1 MLRLPAPRERTSLQA
16 PHRPLPP
23 SVAGKR
29 RGGAGGARPKR
40 WRPAGRPSAPWFQ
53 GVTRFSSGR
62 KDRLMMGERTL
73 EQPAGID
80 VGAALLDE
88 YLELKEKLGPLE
100 KRLDEV
106 RDRLRDLVTEHGHF
120 IDEVRGVVVHVEPR
134 FRKEYDPER
143 LRAAFPRLAGCVKP
157 SVDLA
162 QLEACLRAGMVT
174 DTELEREGVL
184 TRSLHSRALIVK
196 PLGQRPAGLA
206 MR

>member
-1 MLRLPAPRERTSLQA
+1 M
-16 PHRPLPP
+16 
-23 SVAGKR
+23 
-29 RGGAGGARPKR
+29 
-40 WRPAGRPSAPWFQ
+40 
-53 GVTRFSSGR
+53 TRFSGWR
-62 KDRLMMGERTL
+62 EDRLMMGERIL
-73 EQPAGID
+73 ERPAGTD

-120 IDEVRGVVVHVEPR
+120 IDELRGVAVHVEPR
-134 FRKEYDPER
+134 FRKEYDADG
-143 LRAAFPRLAGCVKP
+143 LTAAFPRLAGCVKP
-157 SVDLA
+157 SVDVA

-174 DTELEREGVL
+174 DTELERAGVL

-206 MR
+206 KR